1 MNLLLIILSLTIFSF
16 IPVIFPKLYRLCIVI
31 SIIIVLSSYFFISK
45 NFFFPK
51 IFFPSEQVFCSN
63 MCFNYYNL
71 LAYSLKNKKLHIGEC
86 DESAGDIFFYKL
98 KTTIEG
104 HNGKQKITT
113 TILDTSVYKNKV
125 YLYFG
130 ITPVLL
136 FYLPFNL
143 ATGMFL
149 TDKIVGFGLGSLIFL
164 LSLFLIKVLSEK
176 FCVDSKLT
184 GRKYL
189 PIHVLSVFLLGF
201 CSLVPFILMRVSI
214 YEVAIL
220 TAIFLLI
227 TSFVVLFFYLKNYPI
242 ESLTLSIFCHSNI
255 LVFCLGLFLSL
266 AVGARP
272 HYVFFIPIF
281 FAAICIMNYYHT
293 QNIRFVIKQ
302 AIIFLMP
309 CVIIGTGLALYNYLR
324 FDSVFDFGFNCQ
336 VKPTMFSVES
346 VFKELL
352 EVIPDTLKQTFF
364 KLPDIDTKT
373 FISLVHSSGHKYGNA
388 YIAGI
393 FWMCPIMIVL
403 LFVTDFLKNIY
414 KKDKTLFAI
423 ISVMCCVILIN
434 LTITTLFGVL
444 IRYTFEYFLFVLI
457 LSIIMFY
464 YYLNN
469 AKDKLLKRF
478 INIVFIMIFAWSM
491 FVNISLMFCG
501 NNFKDNYDYI
511 ALEGICYKQIVDF
524 LF

>member
-1 MNLLLIILSLTIFSF
+1 M
-16 IPVIFPKLYRLCIVI
+16 
-31 SIIIVLSSYFFISK
+31 
-45 NFFFPK
+45 
-51 IFFPSEQVFCSN
+51 
-63 MCFNYYNL
+63 
-71 LAYSLKNKKLHIGEC
+71 
-86 DESAGDIFFYKL
+86 
-98 KTTIEG
+98 
-104 HNGKQKITT
+104 
-113 TILDTSVYKNKV
+113 
-125 YLYFG
+125 
-130 ITPVLL
+130 
-136 FYLPFNL
+136 
-143 ATGMFL
+143 

-164 LSLFLIKVLSEK
+164 LSLFLIKVLGEK
-176 FCVDSKLT
+176 FRVDAKIT
-184 GRKYL
+184 DRKYS

-220 TAIFLLI
+220 TAILLLI
-227 TSFVVLFFYLKNYPI
+227 TSFVVLFFYLKNFPV
-242 ESLTLSIFCHSNI
+242 ESLKLSIFCLSNI

-281 FAAICIMNYYHT
+281 FGAICIMNYYHT
-293 QNIRFVIKQ
+293 KNIRLVIKQ
-302 AIIFLMP
+302 AIIFLIP
-309 CVIIGTGLALYNYLR
+309 CVIIGIGLALYNYLR
-324 FDSVFDFGFNCQ
+324 FGSIFDFGFNCQ

-373 FISLVHSSGHKYGNA
+373 FISLVNSSEHKYGNA

-403 LFVTDFLKNIY
+403 FFVADFFKNIY
-414 KKDKTLFAI
+414 KKDKTLFTI
-423 ISVMCCVILIN
+423 MIVMSCVILIN

-469 AKDKLLKRF
+469 VKDKLLKRF
-478 INIVFIMIFAWSM
+478 LNIVFIMIFAWSM
-491 FVNISLMFCG
+491 FVNTSLMFCE

-511 ALEGICYKQIVDF
+511 ALEGIYYKQMVDF